1 MKLQYNVKSFLY
13 SFFHHLRKKTTIFYN
28 FNKNFWMNW
37 ETQQEFKKLQK
48 LQEFKKLQKLRKF
61 KKLQEL
67 QKFLW
72 ITDLC
77 LQGLYSTGIMFQ
89 LDA

>member
-1 MKLQYNVKSFLY
+1 
-13 SFFHHLRKKTTIFYN
+13 
-28 FNKNFWMNW
+28 MNW

-48 LQEFKKLQKLRKF
+48 LQEFNKLQKLQKF
-61 KKLQEL
+61 KKL

-77 LQGLYSTGIMFQ
+77 LQGLYSPGIMFQ

>member
-1 MKLQYNVKSFLY
+1 
-13 SFFHHLRKKTTIFYN
+13 
-28 FNKNFWMNW
+28 MNW

-48 LQEFKKLQKLRKF
+48 LQEFKKSQKLQKF

-67 QKFLW
+67 QKFLG

-77 LQGLYSTGIMFQ
+77 LQGLYSPDIMFQ